1 MKFMRSYELVL
12 VLKTSLKEGDR
23 KKITG
28 SLKDLIGKNF
38 SEKEMGQLP
47 LSYPIKKEV
56 SAYFLSLNFETESL
70 PLNMEKDILTNDG
83 VLRHLLLKQNHKVKT
98 SAPAKTSEGKQKEE
112 EKPKKKV
119 AKKAKTKK

>member
-1 MKFMRSYELVL
+1 MRSYELVL

-56 SAYFLSLNFETESL
+56 S
-70 PLNMEKDILTNDG
+70 
-83 VLRHLLLKQNHKVKT
+83 
-98 SAPAKTSEGKQKEE
+98 KQKEE